1 MHKIPNDLTFRI
13 IDRKRTFIL
22 YNNNM
27 NRLVIIQYI
36 GIKKKYHRVVKKNLF
51 TSHKNQIE
59 QNKTKARKQLLLLI
73 LQLQNK
79 FK

>member
-1 MHKIPNDLTFRI
+1 
-13 IDRKRTFIL
+13 
-22 YNNNM
+22 M